1 MKIKASISV
10 FFLVLLCW
18 CMALTFLACGTT
30 PSNRGV
36 SSADAQAAAQDALNR
51 MEGRQPSSSSQ
62 SGLSTQPAAAQN
74 PSSAQQGTVVNTGRT
89 QPAWVNSVE
98 SVYNR
103 NQYVA
108 ATGYASSRE
117 MAEKNALANL
127 TAIFGQSIYAD
138 QTITNTYQEAVKNG
152 VSAGWTDSIA
162 MENTIKT
169 SASMDSLV
177 GAEIKEVWFDS
188 RSTHYAVA
196 VLEKSKTARLYSD
209 MITANQS
216 MIKNLI
222 SMNQTEKNS
231 IEGFSR
237 YLFAATVADINIS
250 YGNLLKVIG
259 ATPPGELK
267 KGDDYRLE
275 AVDIAKAIPIGLN
288 VQNDKAGRIQ
298 GAFSKAFSDLGFRSG
313 GNNSR
318 YLLDV
323 IVNTSPV
330 EIANQVNKYTRI
342 ELYANFMDTDS
353 GTVLLPF
360 NFNDRQGHLSQP
372 EADNRAYAAAERKI
386 NEDYVKVFSDYV
398 YQLLPK
404 R

>member
-1 MKIKASISV
+1 
-10 FFLVLLCW
+10 
-18 CMALTFLACGTT
+18 
-30 PSNRGV
+30 
-36 SSADAQAAAQDALNR
+36 
-51 MEGRQPSSSSQ
+51 
-62 SGLSTQPAAAQN
+62 
-74 PSSAQQGTVVNTGRT
+74 
-89 QPAWVNSVE
+89 
-98 SVYNR
+98 VYNR

-108 ATGYASSRE
+108 ASGFAASRE

-127 TAIFGQSIYAD
+127 SAIFGQSIYAD
-138 QTITNTYQEAVKNG
+138 QTITNTYQEAIKNG
-152 VSAGWTDSIA
+152 VSAGWTDSLA

-169 SASMDSLV
+169 SVSMDSLV

-196 VLEKSKTARLYSD
+196 VLEKAKTAQLYSD
-209 MITANQS
+209 MIAANQS
-216 MIKNLI
+216 MIKNLTAM
-222 SMNQTEKNS
+222 SQGEKNS

-250 YGNLLKVIG
+250 HGNLLKVIG
-259 ATPPGELK
+259 AMPPGELK

-298 GAFSKAFSDLGFRSG
+298 GAFAKAISDLGFRSG
-313 GNNSR
+313 GTNSR

-323 IVNTSPV
+323 TINTSPV
-330 EIANQVNKYTRI
+330 ELVNQANKFTRI
-342 ELYANFMDTDS
+342 ELNANFMDTNS

-360 NFNDRQGHLSQP
+360 NFNSREGHSTQS

-386 NEDYVKVFSDYV
+386 NDDYVKVFNNYV
-398 YQLLPK
+398 FQLLPK
-404 R
+404 KNY